1 MLNILKEKTFLNA
14 STVAIVSESIGN
26 PNFGELLTL
35 EITGTAT
42 SFELKVE
49 GVVNPSTTTWGELAY
64 ISSDNLVGTTISKNG
79 IYEVVVQN
87 LSKIRVNL
95 SSITGG
101 NVSVYGR
108 MCG

>member
-1 MLNILKEKTFLNA
+1 MNVINDKTFLNGA
-14 STVAIVSESIGN
+14 TATTISESIGN
-26 PNFGELLTL
+26 ANRGELLTL
-35 EITGTAT
+35 EVTGTAT

-79 IYEVVVQN
+79 IYEVVVQS

>member
-1 MLNILKEKTFLNA
+1 MNVLKDKLFLSEET
-14 STVAIVSESIGN
+14 STVISAFMGN

-49 GVVNPSTTTWGELAY
+49 GVVNPSTTTWEELAY

-79 IYEVVVQN
+79 IYEVVVQS